1 MKKLTTRINE
11 LKRKIAQKKA
21 AHVKHLEK
29 AVAREARSDYWGH
42 GSYWRSMA
50 DGTERDIKML
60 KAELC
65 DLLLERVEELETE
78 VAMFSKEYEVG
89 R

>member
-11 LKRKIAQKKA
+11 LKRKIAKQDARLAEIRSNEIIPPMKGKEPN
-21 AHVKHLEK
+21 KWFYSEK
-29 AVAREARSDYWGH
+29 WQI
-42 GSYWRSMA
+42 
-50 DGTERDIKML
+50 ERTDKL

>member
-1 MKKLTTRINE
+1 MKKLTTKINE
-11 LKRKIAQKKA
+11 LKRKIAQKEA
-21 AHVKHLEK
+21 AVAKHSEK
-29 AVAREARSDYWGH
+29 ATAREAKNESLRY

-50 DGTERDIKML
+50 EGNQRDTQKL

-78 VAMFSKEYEVG
+78 VAMFSKEYEVSQ
-89 R
+89 

>member
-1 MKKLTTRINE
+1 MKKLTTKINE
-11 LKRKIAQKKA
+11 LKRKIAKQDA
-21 AHVKHLEK
+21 RLAVIRSNEIIPPAMGQPPNEWFYREK
-29 AVAREARSDYWGH
+29 WQI
-42 GSYWRSMA
+42 
-50 DGTERDIKML
+50 ERTDKL

-65 DLLLERVEELETE
+65 DLLLERVQELETE